1 MKTRFSLSI
10 LFLIT
15 LLLFAFKPKT
25 KLDPQYSQAKVSVI
39 EGVYVFTD
47 ALPTTAYTE
56 LGQVEVYFA
65 GDTQYDSIRNKL
77 IRKAKKMFP
86 TTQEVIIRCNKKS
99 IDQSTAIVF

>member
-47 ALPTTAYTE
+47 SLPITAYTK

-65 GDTQYDSIRNKL
+65 GDTQYET

-86 TTQEVIIRCNKKS
+86 TTQGVIIRCNKKS
-99 IDQSTAIVF
+99 IDQCTAIVF